1 MNLFLLKVVER
12 IRLTSSFSVPD
23 FERIWGVKFE
33 NPGLVFKP

>member
-23 FERIWGVKFE
+23 FERI
-33 NPGLVFKP
+33 